1 VTGVEN
7 KSVSAD
13 EDGLRL
19 DRWFKKHFPNLPH
32 SRLQKLTRT
41 GQIRVDGKRVKTADR
56 LLSGQNV
63 RVPPMGLDTNE
74 NSRIPKP
81 KKITANPED
90 LAMIQAS
97 IIYED
102 IMAVAINK
110 PSGLASQGGT
120 GTSRHVDGLMAALA
134 DDHERPKLVHRLD
147 RDTSGVLLLA
157 KTSKSAASLAKSFRD
172 RSARKVYWAI
182 IAGVPK
188 VERGRID
195 LALKKAGSRGSERMV
210 WDDQERGDKASTD
223 YAVLEKAGR
232 FASLVAMMPLT
243 GRTHQLRAHMA
254 AIGHPILGD
263 GKYGGEKSI
272 LPGMSLPRGML
283 LHARSLDLPH
293 PSGKGRLFIEAD
305 PPKAFT
311 EALLTFNFNPSEL
324 RDPFI
329 EAGR

>member
-1 VTGVEN
+1 MSGVDN

-19 DRWFKKHFPNLPH
+19 DRWFRKHYPNLPQ
-32 SRLQKLTRT
+32 SRLQKLART
-41 GQIRVDGKRVKTADR
+41 GQVRVDGKRVKPADR
-56 LLSGQNV
+56 LSSGQSV
-63 RVPPMGLDTNE
+63 RVPPMALNTPQSDWK
-74 NSRIPKP
+74 PKP
-81 KKITANPED
+81 IKASASPED
-90 LAMIQAS
+90 LAMIRAS
-97 IIYED
+97 VIFED
-102 IMAVAINK
+102 EMAVAINK
-110 PSGLASQGGT
+110 PAGLASQGGT
-120 GTSRHVDGLMAALA
+120 NTTRHVDGLMAALA
-134 DDHERPKLVHRLD
+134 GDNERPKLVHRLD

-157 KTSKSAASLAKSFRD
+157 KTGKAAAALTQSFRD

-195 LALKKAGSRGSERMV
+195 LALKKAGARGSERMV
-210 WDDQERGDKASTD
+210 WDDQDNGDKASTD

-272 LPGMSLPRGML
+272 LPGMKLPRGML
-283 LHARSLDLPH
+283 LHARSLDLPA
-293 PSGKGRLFIEAD
+293 PNGRGRLFIEAD
-305 PPKAFT
+305 PSQVFT
-311 EALLTFNFNPSEL
+311 EALGTFNFNPYDL
-324 RDPFI
+324 PDPFI